1 MTIDDSLI
9 QWPAPRAPQP
19 DHCVSERRLLLGGC
33 PVARAELPDG
43 STGWLAGD
51 YAEVR
56 QVVVDPRFSRALA
69 VAPGRSQQ
77 GWQVFA
83 AASIS
88 GMDAP
93 EHTRIRKLVGSAFT
107 ARRVEALRPRV
118 ASIVSDLIDSLLRQP
133 QPADLVSSFALPL
146 PVQVICEMLGVPAE
160 DMEQFHAWSDT
171 VMSDWDRDSD
181 QVMTAILDSYGYF
194 GKLIAA
200 KRAEPADDLMT
211 ALIAARDQDDGL
223 SEEELTTLGST
234 ILISGHETTASN
246 ISSSLVLLLGHA
258 DQLAALRGDPALIP
272 GAVEEF
278 VRYVQL
284 GSAVPPA
291 RMAREDVQLGDVTI
305 RAGEVVLPMFHAA
318 NRDPS
323 VFSDPDMFDVTR
335 PPASHLA
342 FGAGPHYCIGAQ
354 LARMEMQEA
363 FRGLLRIPGL
373 RLAVPAADL
382 KFKPGMA
389 VYSLTE
395 LPVSWDAR

>member
-1 MTIDDSLI
+1 
-9 QWPAPRAPQP
+9 
-19 DHCVSERRLLLGGC
+19 
-33 PVARAELPDG
+33 
-43 STGWLAGD
+43 
-51 YAEVR
+51 
-56 QVVVDPRFSRALA
+56 
-69 VAPGRSQQ
+69 
-77 GWQVFA
+77 
-83 AASIS
+83 
-88 GMDAP
+88 
-93 EHTRIRKLVGSAFT
+93 
-107 ARRVEALRPRV
+107 
-118 ASIVSDLIDSLLRQP
+118 LLRQP

-146 PVQVICEMLGVPAE
+146 PVQVICEMLGVPAG

-181 QVMTAILDSYGYF
+181 QVMTAILDIYGYF

-200 KRAEPADDLMT
+200 KRAKPADDLMT
-211 ALIAARDQDDGL
+211 ALIAARDSGDKL

-246 ISSSLVLLLGHA
+246 ISSSLVLLLGHP
-258 DQLAALRGDPALIP
+258 DQLATLRGDPALIP

-305 RAGEVVLPMFHAA
+305 PAGEVVLPMFHAA

-323 VFSDPDMFDVTR
+323 VFSEPDTFDVTR
-335 PPASHLA
+335 PPGSHLA
-342 FGAGPHYCIGAQ
+342 FGAGAHYCIGAQ
-354 LARMEMQEA
+354 LARMELQEA

-373 RLAVPAADL
+373 RLAIPAADL

-389 VYSLTE
+389 VYSLME
-395 LPVSWDAR
+395 LPVSWDTQ